1 MNEFSFDRVAR
12 NPAIFAV
19 GRLPAHSDHIPYRT
33 AQELCAG
40 VSSLRLPLDGVWRF
54 HYAKNPSAAPEGFWA
69 ADYDVSGWD
78 CIRVPAHIQMEGYDK
93 PAYVNTQYPW
103 DADEELQPGEMPT
116 VFNPV
121 ADYVLDFRLPAG
133 FCGGE
138 VHVLFEGVESGF
150 ALWLNGNYVGYSE
163 DSFTPSEFDLTPWLR
178 EGENRLAVR
187 VYKWTP
193 GSWFED
199 QDFYRFS
206 GIYRSVWL
214 CLVPETAVLDLSVV
228 PLVSEELTAG
238 TVEITATTKGAG
250 SLRLMLTD
258 EGRTVAAGEA
268 FFEDG
273 LAAAELAVP
282 APVLWSAE
290 IPKLYTLLLEVCS
303 QEGCVTEVIR
313 QRLGFRRFEL
323 KGGLMLLNGKRIVFK
338 GVDRHDFSS
347 KQGRVPDREELMR
360 DIVTMKRNNINA
372 IRTSHY
378 PNQSALYEL
387 CDEYGLY
394 VMDENNMETHGSWD
408 ALFRQQAGT
417 DYVIPKD
424 HEEFAPLLLDRVNS
438 TYQRDKNHP
447 CVLIWSCGN
456 ESFGGKVIYEMSE
469 LFRRLDK
476 HRLVHYEGIF
486 NDRSYPATSDME
498 SQMYT
503 PAAEVERFLAENPDK
518 PFILCEYTHA
528 MGNSCGAMHKYT
540 ELSDREPRYQG
551 GFIWDYV
558 DQSLWKKDRCG
569 KWFQAYGG
577 DCCERPTDYNFS
589 GNGIVYGGDRTPSP
603 KMQEVKYNYQNIS
616 VIFDE
621 TGFTVR
627 NKNLFLNTDMYTA
640 AAILQQDGTER
651 LRIPLDI
658 SVPPLSEAHFAI
670 PAAVEEEMRAQEAA
684 ASQHGRSL
692 PEFAVTVSFCLKEDT
707 IWAKA
712 GHEIAFGQKVFKRE
726 KAAFV
731 CDEPLRVVRG
741 KWNLGVHGRNFSAQ
755 FSAIRGGLTSYIF
768 SGTEMIEQ
776 IPMPNFWRAPIDN
789 DRGNGMPQRYA
800 QWKIASL
807 YGIGIGPQAP
817 LFPEVEQK
825 EHSVAVTFDYLLPTN
840 PLSGCRL
847 RYEVFGD
854 GTVQTTLSYKAVEGL
869 CDMPEFGVMFKLNAD
884 YDRVVWY
891 GLGPEESYVDRQK
904 GAKLG
909 VYEKSV
915 AENMARYLVPQECG
929 NKCGVRWAK
938 VVDRRGRGMEFSG
951 DELSFSAL
959 PWTPHELENA
969 AHDYELPAVHY
980 TVVRVALQQMG
991 VGGDNS
997 WGAQTHPEYL
1007 LPKNKDLTFTF
1018 CFKGI

>member
-33 AQELCAG
+33 AQELRAG

-250 SLRLMLTD
+250 SLRLTLTD
-258 EGRTVAAGEA
+258 EGRTIAAGEA

-290 IPKLYTLLLEVCS
+290 IPKLYTLLAEVCS
-303 QEGCVTEVIR
+303 QEGSVTEVIR

-347 KQGRVPDREELMR
+347 KQGRVPDREELVR

-658 SVPPLSEAHFAI
+658 SVPPLSEAYFAI
-670 PAAVEEEMRAQEAA
+670 PAAVEEEMRAQEAT
-684 ASQHGRSL
+684 ASQPGRSL

-969 AHDYELPAVHY
+969 AHDYELPTVHY

-1018 CFKGI
+1018 RFKGI

>member
-12 NPAIFAV
+12 NPAVFAE
-19 GRLPAHSDHIPYRT
+19 GRLPAHSDHIPFRT
-33 AQELCAG
+33 AEELRAG

-103 DADEELQPGEMPT
+103 DADEELRPGEMPT

-121 ADYVLDFRLPAG
+121 ADYVLDFRLPED

-163 DSFTPSEFDLTPWLR
+163 DSFTPSEFDLSPWLR

-228 PLVSEELTAG
+228 PLVSDELTAG

-250 SLRLMLTD
+250 SLRLTLTD

-282 APVLWSAE
+282 APALWSAE
-290 IPKLYTLLLEVCS
+290 IPKLYTLLIEVCN
-303 QEGCVTEVIR
+303 QEGSVTEVIR

-323 KGGLMLLNGKRIVFK
+323 KGGIMLLNGKRIVFK

-347 KQGRVPDREELMR
+347 KQGRVPDREELVR

-408 ALFRQQAGT
+408 ALFRKQAGT

-424 HEEFAPLLLDRVNS
+424 HMEFAPLLLDRVNN

-616 VIFDE
+616 VIFDD

-627 NKNLFLNTDMYTA
+627 NKNLFLNTDMYAA

-658 SVPPLSEAHFAI
+658 SVPPLSEAHFAL
-670 PAAVEEEMRAQEAA
+670 PAAILEEMRMQEVA
-684 ASQHGRSL
+684 ASQLGRSL
-692 PEFAVTVSFCLKEDT
+692 PEFAVTVSFRLKEDT

-712 GHEIAFGQKVFKRE
+712 GHEVAFGQKVFKRE
-726 KAAFV
+726 EAAFV
-731 CDEPLRVVRG
+731 CNEPLRVVRG

-755 FSAIRGGLTSYIF
+755 FSAIRGGLTSYVF

-840 PLSGCRL
+840 PMSGCRL

-891 GLGPEESYVDRQK
+891 GLGPEETYVDRQK

-909 VYEKSV
+909 VYEKTV

-969 AHDYELPAVHY
+969 AHDYELPEVHY

-1018 CFKGI
+1018 RFKGI

>member
-33 AQELCAG
+33 AQELRAG

-250 SLRLMLTD
+250 SLRLTLTD
-258 EGRTVAAGEA
+258 EGRTIAAGEA

-290 IPKLYTLLLEVCS
+290 FPKLYTLLLEVCS
-303 QEGCVTEVIR
+303 QEGSVTEVIR

-347 KQGRVPDREELMR
+347 KQGRVPDREELVR

-658 SVPPLSEAHFAI
+658 SVPPLSEAYFAI
-670 PAAVEEEMRAQEAA
+670 PAAVEEEMRAQEAT
-684 ASQHGRSL
+684 ASQPGRSL

-969 AHDYELPAVHY
+969 AHDYELPTVHY

-1018 CFKGI
+1018 RFKGI